1 MDCLDKAEKD
11 FKQRIVETSVA
22 LSGERVEMV
31 PTLPAFS
38 PERAD

>member
-1 MDCLDKAEKD
+1 MDCLDKVEKD

-22 LSGERVEMV
+22 LSGEWVEMV